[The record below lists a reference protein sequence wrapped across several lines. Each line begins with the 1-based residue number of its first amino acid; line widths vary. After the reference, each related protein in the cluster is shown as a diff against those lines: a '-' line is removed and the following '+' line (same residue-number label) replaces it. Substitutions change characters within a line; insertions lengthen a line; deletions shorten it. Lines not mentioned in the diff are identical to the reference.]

1 VDAEKLVFLP
11 TVIVRL
17 LDFKATVEMGRG
29 DGNKA
34 SYNATK
40 LTILIKILSFF
51 LNCTLLRLIQA
62 YG

>member
-1 VDAEKLVFLP
+1 MLVFLP

-17 LDFKATVEMGRG
+17 LDFKATRELGRG
-29 DGNKA
+29 HGNKA

-51 LNCTLLRLIQA
+51 LKCTLLKLLQA
-62 YG
+62 SG